1 MDIAMQLDVPYI
13 LHAEFALA
21 LPASFNV
28 LARAADKPGFFFQ
41 TIDVLCVRAK
51 KLLFLI
57 KRADKMMRAR
67 RGSRIN
73 RLLQLRDERVE
84 Y

>member
-1 MDIAMQLDVPYI
+1 MDIAVQLDVPYI

-21 LPASFNV
+21 LPVIFNV
-28 LARAADKPGFFFQ
+28 LARATGKPGFFFQ
-41 TIDVLCVRAK
+41 TIDVLGVRAE
-51 KLLFLI
+51 KLLFLV
-57 KRADKMMRAR
+57 KRAKKMMRAR